1 MVEPDRD
8 SILPSGQTPNPKP
21 RPIMAEVE
29 IPQPQEVHEKAENPF
44 TRVVALAVAVY
55 AVGLAVAS
63 FGGHNAAKEMVMAK
77 AEESNQWNR
86 YQSKSTR
93 AALYKLHANLLQAE
107 RGADEAGFPKSKAK
121 LLADLAKE
129 EERMQ
134 LDMKEIADGGKEN
147 GGKGARHYQDEVK
160 LMMRKDPYF
169 DFAEVGFQLAIVLA
183 SVAML
188 SGKRWA
194 FVASVLLAV
203 LAMLLTVNGFTL
215 VMAIPGLE
223 AGGH

>member
-1 MVEPDRD
+1 MP
-8 SILPSGQTPNPKP
+8 
-21 RPIMAEVE
+21 EVE
-29 IPQPQEVHEKAENPF
+29 IPHPDEMHEKAENPF

-55 AVGLAVAS
+55 AVGLAIAT
-63 FGGHNAAKEMVMAK
+63 FGGHNAAKEMMMAK

-107 RGADEAGFPKSKAK
+107 RGADEGRFPAAKAK
-121 LLADLAKE
+121 LLDDLAKE
-129 EERMQ
+129 EARMQ
-134 LDMKEIADGGKEN
+134 ADMKDIQDGGEEN
-147 GGKGARHYQDEVK
+147 HGHGARHYQAEVK

-188 SGKRWA
+188 SGRRWA
-194 FVASVLLAV
+194 FAASLVLAV
-203 LAMLLTVNGFTL
+203 LSILLTANGFALL
-215 VMAIPGLE
+215 VAVPGLD
-223 AGGH
+223 AGAGH